1 MCFRNMTILRHMN
14 DKLLATK
21 GQPRML
27 NRHRRYN
34 YEGRRMAVG
43 DMNDEEYDLERL
55 RAEIQQERQMK
66 EMLDQSTAELR
77 ITVAELEKRLDGVE
91 EEGNEWKTRY
101 ETQEELNQQLEKQIL
116 MFREKVDQA
125 KLMAKEGRNS
135 EMKTYDE
142 LSEGSLKKLIRQLE
156 KEKASIE
163 SQLRDYEWRLDQ
175 ESKAFHKANDERKTY
190 LTEIGQAQK
199 DHHDHELTISLN
211 IPQQLQAM
219 RVKHNDAKFN
229 LEEIK
234 KRNAL
239 AGVSDPI
246 SGAAASPRSLHNVP
260 DNQRIL
266 DPRKGPIK
274 KTAAVKQLPKLQ

>member
-1 MCFRNMTILRHMN
+1 MTRQLVTRKMMASLQFLTHVDGEGTPVTQMQ
-14 DKLLATK
+14 LLT
-21 GQPRML
+21 QPRML

-199 DHHDHELTISLN
+199 DHHD
-211 IPQQLQAM
+211 
-219 RVKHNDAKFN
+219 AKFN